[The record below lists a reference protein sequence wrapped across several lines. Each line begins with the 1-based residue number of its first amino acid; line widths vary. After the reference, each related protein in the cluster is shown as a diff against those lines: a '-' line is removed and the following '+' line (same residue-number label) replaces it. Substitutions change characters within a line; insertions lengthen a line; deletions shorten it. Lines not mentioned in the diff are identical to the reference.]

1 MDVYT
6 GRGEQ
11 TGLPEGRFGVL
22 QNTDLEKQEKQSYL
36 INMREVKIR
45 DIILTSLV
53 FLRKRE
59 GGLKTM
65 K

>member
-1 MDVYT
+1 M
-6 GRGEQ
+6 
-11 TGLPEGRFGVL
+11 PEGRFGVL